1 MNKTVKQVIA
11 ELLATGF
18 YVGKLPFAPGT
29 FGTLV
34 AIPLILIYWNKG
46 LLVQFSITMA
56 VFLVGIW
63 AATVIV
69 GDTTGDTDKAHIDP
83 DFVVIDEIAGYMVTM
98 IAIEPTLIHLALGFV
113 LFRIFDI
120 FKPPPIKMFEKLPS
134 GIGIMADDIIAGV
147 YSWIVLF
154 AIIKIFNI

>member
-1 MNKTVKQVIA
+1 MNKTVKQTIA

-18 YVGKLPFAPGT
+18 YVGKLPYAPGT

-46 LLVQFSITMA
+46 LMVQFSITMA
-56 VFLVGIW
+56 VYLVGIW

-69 GDTTGDTDKAHIDP
+69 GDTTGNTEKAHIDP

-98 IAIEPTLIHLALGFV
+98 LAIEPTLIHLALGFV

-134 GIGIMADDIIAGV
+134 GIGIMTDDIIAGV
-147 YSWIVLF
+147 YAWIVLF
-154 AIIKIFNI
+154 AIVKFFNI

>member
-1 MNKTVKQVIA
+1 MDNSLKNSIA
-11 ELLATGF
+11 NILASGF

-69 GDTTGDTDKAHIDP
+69 GDTTVDTDKAHIDP
-83 DFVVIDEIAGYMVTM
+83 DFVVIDQIAGYMVTM

-134 GIGIMADDIIAGV
+134 GIGIMVDDIIAGV

>member
-1 MNKTVKQVIA
+1 MDNSLKNSIA
-11 ELLATGF
+11 NILASGLF
-18 YVGKLPFAPGT
+18 VGKLPYAPGT

-46 LLVQFSITMA
+46 LMVQFSITMA
-56 VFLVGIW
+56 VYLVGIW

-69 GDTTGDTDKAHIDP
+69 GDTTGNTEKAHIDP

-98 IAIEPTLIHLALGFV
+98 LAIEPTLIHLALGFV

-134 GIGIMADDIIAGV
+134 GIGIMTDDIIAGV
-147 YSWIVLF
+147 YAWIILF
-154 AIIKIFNI
+154 VIVKFVGI